1 MTLVPHPAYLDL
13 LRSGELASRVET
25 ARRLLSP
32 CTVCPLPCPAD
43 RLADRTGACRT
54 GRLARV
60 SSYAPH
66 HGEEDVLRGWRGSGT
81 IFFGGCNLRCQY
93 CQNSDIS
100 QNKSG
105 REVSAAELAAMMLD
119 LQDCGCHNI
128 NLVSP
133 SHVVP
138 QILEALLLAAQ
149 WGLALPLV
157 YNTGGYDALD
167 TLCLLSGVIDIYMP
181 DMKYSDPQTALRLS
195 RIPDYPAINRAAIR
209 EMHRQVGVLEVSNI
223 GLAVRGLLVRHL
235 VLPEDLAGTTETA
248 RFLGEEI
255 SRDTFVNLMDQFHPA
270 YKTASSPPL
279 NRRITSREY
288 LRAVEALTSAGLH
301 RGFPS

>member
-105 REVSAAELAAMMLD
+105 REVSAGELVAMMLD

-167 TLCLLSGVIDIYMP
+167 TL
-181 DMKYSDPQTALRLS
+181 
-195 RIPDYPAINRAAIR
+195 
-209 EMHRQVGVLEVSNI
+209 
-223 GLAVRGLLVRHL
+223 
-235 VLPEDLAGTTETA
+235 
-248 RFLGEEI
+248 
-255 SRDTFVNLMDQFHPA
+255 
-270 YKTASSPPL
+270 
-279 NRRITSREY
+279 
-288 LRAVEALTSAGLH
+288 
-301 RGFPS
+301 